1 VRGKGRF
8 DVDIG
13 QSIKTSA
20 LVLAVLA
27 CAVLGVAVGDSVG
40 HSLGSLVEGEG
51 HHYCYTVT
59 DERGGTYRTDSP
71 VQAMEVVAGMP
82 AARWE
87 DGGKVVYLFRPLSVT
102 YDVDLCESGQRIEA
116 VEAQR

>member
-1 VRGKGRF
+1 MTLKFKV
-8 DVDIG
+8 
-13 QSIKTSA
+13 A
-20 LVLAVLA
+20 LVLTVLA
-27 CAVLGVAVGDSVG
+27 CSMLGAAIGDNVG
-40 HSLGSLVEGEG
+40 HNLVSLVMGEG
-51 HHYCYTVT
+51 HRYCYTVT

-87 DGGKVVYLFRPLSVT
+87 EDGEVVYLFRPLSVT
-102 YDVDLCESGQRIEA
+102 YNADLCETGQRIEA

>member
-1 VRGKGRF
+1 M
-8 DVDIG
+8 G
-13 QSIKTSA
+13 QSIKMCAT
-20 LVLAVLA
+20 VLAVLA
-27 CAVLGVAVGDSVG
+27 CAVLGSAVGDDIG
-40 HSLGSLVEGEG
+40 HPLGSLIRGEG
-51 HHYCYTVT
+51 HHYCYTMT

-71 VQAMEVVAGMP
+71 VQATEVVAGMP

-102 YDVDLCESGQRIEA
+102 YDADLCESGRKIEA